1 MWLHPEERWRA
12 MVTRYQGRP
21 IKIGSVPILLHE
33 YDTLRAEIIQ
43 RHSSLYQ
50 VVAIVAAAIGTIS
63 YLLANRGPS
72 VPRWLF
78 WLSLGLLALA
88 IVIVII
94 FSQLLRRDIEIAT
107 SRLRVIEE
115 TVDEA
120 AGEWFLL
127 RWERLYGGG
136 GRPLFGLVRR
146 GDPVPPEP
154 DTSSSASPPD
164 SSVAAE
170 RPLHG

>member
-1 MWLHPEERWRA
+1 

-21 IKIGSVPILLHE
+21 IKPDSVPTLLHE

-50 VVAIVAAAIGTIS
+50 VVTIVAAAFGAIS
-63 YLLANRGPS
+63 YLLVYSGPP
-72 VPRWLF
+72 VPRWLS
-78 WLSLGLLALA
+78 WLSLGLLILA
-88 IVIVII
+88 IVIVLI
-94 FSQLLRRDIEIAT
+94 FSQLLRRDIEVAT

-120 AGEWFLL
+120 TGEWYLL

-136 GRPLFGLVRR
+136 GKPLFGVVRR

-154 DTSSSASPPD
+154 GTSSSASPPG

-170 RPLHG
+170 RPVHG